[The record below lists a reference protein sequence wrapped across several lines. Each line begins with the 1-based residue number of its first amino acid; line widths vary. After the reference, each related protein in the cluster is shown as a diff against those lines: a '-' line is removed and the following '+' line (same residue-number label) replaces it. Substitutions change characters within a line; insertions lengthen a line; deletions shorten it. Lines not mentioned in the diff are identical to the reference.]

1 MKYGSPPDRQIYFSQ
16 VWALVRKIP
25 SGKVSTYGQIAGMIG
40 PPGEMSERDYR
51 AWGARWVGS
60 AMAACPENVPWHRVI
75 NSQGK
80 ISPRSSG
87 GHLRQRELLE
97 AEEVEFDARDRIDLK
112 RFGWQGI
119 ATGKEPPH
127 SPTFWD

>member
-25 SGKVSTYGQIAGMIG
+25 SGKVSTYGQIAGMIA

-80 ISPRSSG
+80 ISLRSSG

-97 AEEVEFDARDRIDLK
+97 AEGVEFDGRDKIDLK
-112 RFGWQGI
+112 RFGWHGI
-119 ATGKEPPH
+119 ATEKEPPH
-127 SPTFWD
+127 NPTFWD